1 MEQDPLDQ
9 DDIEKLLIIKKTFA
23 YLSLIVLFLI
33 SLLFWFL
40 KKIKKKIVYMNILYL
55 ILIEIGYLITI
66 ILPYNYN
73 EPDDNLCLAESL
85 LINFFIHC
93 KYVWCFLMAYTSI
106 MESLFAKTF
115 EKRLISF
122 SIIIISILLIIP
134 FLSSLFLF
142 LNKLSGNYGTY
153 CYLPLN
159 NSEMRYYVNRIHI
172 YFTSIKAFFI
182 IITFYCIYRS
192 KRNKKALKKITKF
205 NSNHKYLVYPKLI
218 CFLQTLDLIP
228 NIYKIININTSSFII
243 ELFHILFNC
252 GEGLFIFI
260 IFLQSSLFQILFS
273 QFYKNIKKRKGKKK
287 RNKKNKRME
296 TLNMIMND
304 ANYSSPLIDEKDI
317 EDN

>member
-1 MEQDPLDQ
+1 MEEDPLKY
-9 DDIEKLLIIKKTFA
+9 DDIDKLLIIKKIFA
-23 YLSLIVLFLI
+23 FPSLIILFLL

-40 KKIKKKIVYMNILYL
+40 KKIKKKIMYTNILFL
-55 ILIEIGYLITI
+55 ILIEIGYLISI

-73 EPDDNLCLAESL
+73 EPDDNLCFAESL

-93 KYVWCFLMAYTSI
+93 KYIWCILMTYSSI
-106 MESLFAKTF
+106 MESLFPKTF
-115 EKRLISF
+115 ENNHLSF
-122 SIIIISILLIIP
+122 SIIILSFLIIIP

-142 LNKLSGNYGTY
+142 LNKLSGNYGIY
-153 CYLPLN
+153 CNLPLN

-182 IITFYCIYRS
+182 IITIYCNFRS

-205 NSNHKYLVYPKLI
+205 SSNHKYLLYPKII

-228 NIYKIININTSSFII
+228 NIYKIININTSSFTI
-243 ELFHILFNC
+243 EFFHIIFNC
-252 GEGLFIFI
+252 SESIFIFI
-260 IFLQSSLFQILFS
+260 IFLRSSLFQILFS
-273 QFYKNIKKRKGKKK
+273 QFYKNIKKRKRKKK
-287 RNKKNKRME
+287 RIKKNKKTE
-296 TLNMIMND
+296 SLNVIMTD

>member
-205 NSNHKYLVYPKLI
+205 SSNHKYLVYPKLI

-228 NIYKIININTSSFII
+228 NIYKIININASSFII

-252 GEGLFIFI
+252 SEGIFIFI
-260 IFLQSSLFQILFS
+260 IFLRSSLFQILFA
-273 QFYKNIKKRKGKKK
+273 QFYKNIKKRKGKK
-287 RNKKNKRME
+287 RRIKKNKKME
-296 TLNMIMND
+296 NFNMIMND
-304 ANYSSPLIDEKDI
+304 ANNSSPLIDEKDM